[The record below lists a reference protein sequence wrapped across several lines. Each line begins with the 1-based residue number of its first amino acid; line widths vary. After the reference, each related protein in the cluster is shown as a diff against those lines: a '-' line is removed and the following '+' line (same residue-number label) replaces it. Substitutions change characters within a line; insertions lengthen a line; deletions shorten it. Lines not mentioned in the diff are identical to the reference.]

1 MSDGDAN
8 EGTADALR
16 ARGGVIISAAASPPI
31 ALERR
36 VRFVDCAGD
45 SLSSVAWNLNKFW
58 PGAGARIL

>member
-16 ARGGVIISAAASPPI
+16 ARGGVIISAAASPSI

-45 SLSSVAWNLNKFW
+45 SLSSVAWNLNKF
-58 PGAGARIL
+58 